1 MRLITGILS
10 IIGLA
15 VVTMC
20 IMFAIGVTDMSRAS
34 IVVFIVCL
42 IAIYYCIQRSKPI
55 IVEHM
60 APWPSTCKQQDGLFV
75 PENIHATMR
84 TDINLDRFLE
94 YGYMSDQLRAAMEYQ
109 KKYGGTNPPP
119 SYTAGSQLIAPY
131 SDVVIP
137 IEPIVLPVVDTSTS
151 GNSATQA
158 VIEETVLE
166 PAVQEESVGVP
177 VETTS
182 DVNSSGE
189 ETVISNAVIND
200 NAPNNTLI
208 VRAPEEDAVV
218 VTDKAIIPS
227 VAIIPSLPQGT
238 PETVIVPEE
247 TSSSTLSSTTE
258 NFVVPGPVVL
268 FYSPTCPHCT
278 AFMNDVWPRVKHTLK
293 HKMEFYEINGPQQP
307 QLANEFNVAYYPSL
321 FKVKPGRGVAE
332 FKGARTFSNVL
343 RFCQL

>member
-42 IAIYYCIQRSKPI
+42 VAIYYCIQRSKPI

-137 IEPIVLPVVDTSTS
+137 IEPIVLPVVDTSMDS
-151 GNSATQA
+151 NS
-158 VIEETVLE
+158 VVVEKDPVLE

-182 DVNSSGE
+182 NVNSSGE
-189 ETVISNAVIND
+189 ESVISDTIIND

-208 VRAPEEDAVV
+208 IRAPEEDTVV
-218 VTDKAIIPS
+218 ITDKAIIPS

-247 TSSSTLSSTTE
+247 TSSSTTE

-278 AFMNDVWPRVKHTLK
+278 AFMNDIWPRVKHTLK

>member
-20 IMFAIGVTDMSRAS
+20 ILFAIGVTDMSKAS

-137 IEPIVLPVVDTSTS
+137 IEPIVLPVVDTNTSTTVS
-151 GNSATQA
+151 T
-158 VIEETVLE
+158 VEEDTVLE
-166 PAVQEESVGVP
+166 PAAQEESDGVP

-182 DVNSSGE
+182 DVNSSGT
-189 ETVISNAVIND
+189 ETVISDTVIND

-247 TSSSTLSSTTE
+247 TSSTTTE

-278 AFMNDVWPRVKHTLK
+278 AFMSDVWPRVKHTLK
-293 HKMEFYEINGPQQP
+293 HKIEFYEINGPQQP

-332 FKGARTFSNVL
+332 FSGARTFSNVL
-343 RFCQL
+343 RFCQM